1 MQLQIL
7 EIVWD
12 GMTYGNLKTMNR
24 KRELAFSI
32 IFMILSYYIVT
43 QTSFLT
49 FGDYGD
55 LFLFVMLIIGS
66 LNIVVLSAIEL
77 IKFKH
82 IDIKNKIINFFCFI
96 SSLIFLLASA
106 YAIILK

>member
-1 MQLQIL
+1 
-7 EIVWD
+7 
-12 GMTYGNLKTMNR
+12 MTYGNSKTMNR
-24 KRELAFSI
+24 KRELTFSI
-32 IFMILSYYIVT
+32 IFLILSYYIIT

-49 FGDYGD
+49 FEDNGD
-55 LFLFVMLIIGS
+55 LFLFVMLMIGS

-77 IKFKH
+77 VQFKH
-82 IDIKNKIINFFCFI
+82 IDLKNKIINSFCFI